1 MTEEETVTRPLED
14 GNMLD
19 QMQKA
24 KRQSESFQ
32 KPSLQ
37 CWFSNTL
44 KSRPVEFYF
53 ADANLPYDKQVY
65 IIGF

>member
-32 KPSLQ
+32 KPSY
-37 CWFSNTL
+37 NMVL
-44 KSRPVEFYF
+44 KYPEITTS
-53 ADANLPYDKQVY
+53 
-65 IIGF
+65 